1 MSWHI
6 TNSDWLPPLHSQRKY
21 SLYSKWV
28 SGCCEKPHIC
38 IYLLYLISMY
48 SQSHVEIEIFL
59 LTSPLLFAY
68 FLLFFAF
75 PCRWRAWPATIAPTL
90 WSLSG
95 ICRWSSRSDITVI
108 AGSRPLRLRAIWRKC
123 WPSLQRPKLWRE
135 TSTPVTSVTVS
146 KTSRFF
152 TLISRYLQFP
162 PIKHAEKK
170 RGYKLNDN

>member
-1 MSWHI
+1 MSWPYNKLRLAS
-6 TNSDWLPPLHSQRKY
+6 TPPLTKEVLALLKVGQWMLWKA
-21 SLYSKWV
+21 
-28 SGCCEKPHIC
+28 PH
-38 IYLLYLISMY
+38 LYLISMY

-146 KTSRFF
+146 ETSRTVFF

-170 RGYKLNDN
+170 RRYKLNDN